1 LEYENSLNENFLEGK
16 VALIT
21 GAGSG
26 FGREMAV
33 SFAYKGANLVL
44 NDINLESIEETRDI
58 ILKSNKVD
66 ILLEQADIS
75 DEDQVNIMRKNV
87 FNKFNNVFV
96 LVNNAGIR
104 GGSSSLKTKTKD
116 FNKVMDVNVKGA
128 WNVTKI
134 FYRKMSKQKF
144 DPIVGKIINITSCA
158 GTECGLNP
166 FIGIYSVS
174 KAALI
179 AFTKLWALELGP
191 SNITVNAI
199 CPGIFLTPIYNND
212 PDFIR
217 EWIKLRNIKLPID
230 QIGEAKQVADVAL
243 FLASK
248 AADYITGQNIII
260 DGGMTISINKL

>member
-1 LEYENSLNENFLEGK
+1 MSEKILEGK
-16 VALIT
+16 VVLIT

-26 FGREMAV
+26 FGREMALA
-33 SFAYKGANLVL
+33 FASKGANLVL
-44 NDINLESIEETRDI
+44 NDINLESIDKTREMV
-58 ILKSNKVD
+58 LNLCNVD
-66 ILLEQADIS
+66 ILLAEADIS
-75 DEDQVNIMRKNV
+75 DEEQVDTMRKNV
-87 FNKFNNVFV
+87 FQKFDNIFL

-116 FNKVMDVNVKGA
+116 YNRVMDVNVKGA
-128 WNVTKI
+128 WNVTKA
-134 FYRKMSKQKF
+134 FYRKMIKQKF
-144 DPIVGKIINITSCA
+144 KPVVGKIINITSCA

-166 FIGIYSVS
+166 FIGMYSVS

-191 SNITVNAI
+191 ANITVNAI

-230 QIGEAKQVADVAL
+230 KIGEASQVADIAL
-243 FLASK
+243 FLASP
-248 AADYITGQNIII
+248 ASDYITGQNIIL

>member
-1 LEYENSLNENFLEGK
+1 MNKEFLKGK

-26 FGREMAV
+26 FGREMALT
-33 SFAYKGANLVL
+33 FASQGANLVL
-44 NDINLESIEETRDI
+44 NDINLEGINETRDMV
-58 ILKSNKVD
+58 LNLYNVD
-66 ILLEQADIS
+66 ILLAEADIS
-75 DEDQVNIMRKNV
+75 NEEQVDTMKKNV
-87 FNKFNNVFV
+87 FQKFENVFL

-104 GGSSSLKTKTKD
+104 GGSSTLKTKSID
-116 FNKVMDVNVKGA
+116 YDRVMDVNVKGA
-128 WNVTKI
+128 WNVTKA
-134 FYRKMSKQKF
+134 FYRKMTKQKF
-144 DPIVGKIINITSCA
+144 TPVAGKIINITSCA

-166 FIGIYSVS
+166 FIGMYSVS

-212 PDFIR
+212 LDFIR

-230 QIGEAKQVADVAL
+230 RIGEASQVADVAL
-243 FLASK
+243 FLASH
-248 AADYITGQNIII
+248 ASDYITGQNIIL